1 MSDARISNEQID
13 RKLESFVEVVLQ
25 KMIDLHQEIKTLKK
39 KLHDQDKKIQQLGS
53 QSSVVDERIGIE
65 QDLNYGRRS

>member
-65 QDLNYGRRS
+65 